1 MPLPH
6 DPVHRIPS
14 QLPVVPHG
22 RARTWRPPRQHR
34 AGPDAHLV
42 SADEEE
48 AVVTFAPNLE
58 PGSRVIDIEQAFRA
72 ALVRA
77 PDRFRIPPA
86 GAFATVLG
94 VSALRCADVLRT
106 LAQEGLI
113 RPEGTCFV
121 VVRAAERAPRGTRYA
136 SIEEHL
142 ASGRT
147 YEPFGRP
154 DPRDHRPLA
163 PGQTAL
169 DLFPAAAWARFETR
183 TIRMLGTG
191 VLRSAEAVGFRP
203 LREAI
208 ASWLTDLRGLRVNA
222 DELVLFTSRQ
232 QALVAVLGA
241 FADMGN
247 QIWLEDPADHVQL
260 RALDALRL
268 RAVPIGLGRDG
279 IEQELAEEIAP
290 GARGALVSPSLH
302 FFDETGV
309 AHDAVDALDRWAQA
323 HSSWI
328 VADERGG
335 GFALTDARKYIRT
348 TRTVMVGSFASI
360 AFPGLPIAWAW
371 CPEEIRHDVIERRLA
386 MDEPGSM
393 LMQASF
399 ADMMASG
406 AFGDHLIRL
415 KSAVEERLAALQDG
429 LGAAWQGRLRA
440 NPAGLVAT
448 LELASTGSDVDVAR
462 AAQEQGLGVMALSR
476 MTAAAS
482 VQRALVC
489 GFAGTNATQT
499 YRAAQKLAELL
510 DRSSVASRPR

>member
-1 MPLPH
+1 MP
-6 DPVHRIPS
+6 
-14 QLPVVPHG
+14 
-22 RARTWRPPRQHR
+22 RTGAEQ
-34 AGPDAHLV
+34 AGPATQ
-42 SADEEE
+42 ADEES
-48 AVVTFAPNLE
+48 VLNFAPNLE
-58 PGSRVIDIEQAFRA
+58 PGSRLIDIEQAFRA
-72 ALVRA
+72 GLTRV
-77 PDRFRIPPA
+77 PDGFRIASPA
-86 GAFATVLG
+86 SFATVLG
-94 VSALRCADVLRT
+94 VSPLRCADALRVLVE
-106 LAQEGLI
+106 QGLV
-113 RPEGTCFV
+113 RPDGDRFV
-121 VVRAAERAPRGTRYA
+121 VVRAHEATAAPARYA

-142 ASGRT
+142 PPGHAF
-147 YEPFGRP
+147 EPFGRP
-154 DPRDHRPLA
+154 SPRDHRPLA

-183 TIRMLGTG
+183 TIRMLGSG
-191 VLRSAEAVGFRP
+191 VLRAADPIGFRP

-208 ASWLTDLRGLRVNA
+208 ASWLSDQRGVRVAA
-222 DELVLFTSRQ
+222 DELVLFGSRQ

-302 FFDETGV
+302 FFDESGV
-309 AHDAVDALDRWAQA
+309 AHDAMDGLDRWAQA
-323 HSSWI
+323 HDGWV

-335 GFALTDARKYIRT
+335 GFALTDVKKRARSART
-348 TRTVMVGSFASI
+348 IVVGSFASI

-371 CPEEIRHDVIERRLA
+371 CPDEIRNEVIERRFA

-406 AFGDHLIRL
+406 AFGEHLTRL
-415 KSAVEERLAALQDG
+415 KSAVEERLAALLDG
-429 LGAAWQGRLRA
+429 LGAAWQGRLRS

-448 LELASTGSDVDVAR
+448 LELASSGSDVAVAQ
-462 AAQEQGLGVMALSR
+462 AAQEQGLGVAALSA
-476 MTAAAS
+476 MTAGAR

-510 DRSSVASRPR
+510 DRNSAAPRAR